1 MASRPVP
8 ADYLNAGGEY
18 LAALRT
24 LGLNPNFLGWGWD
37 IAAGQWNLVLVT
49 SIIDAGGP
57 LALDKL
63 LFRAYAADATP
74 REISPFIVR
83 VFSPEIV
90 PDDFYLLGEKNLQIS
105 KVNGRD
111 RPDLGRKL
119 PVENIQR
126 TFLGIELEMINSYQN
141 RPIKRL
147 KYHERRR
154 QWEKFRANV
163 EKLAA

>member
-1 MASRPVP
+1 MASRPVS
-8 ADYLNAGGEY
+8 AEYLRAGGEY
-18 LAALRT
+18 LVALRT

-37 IAAGQWNLVLVT
+37 VAAGQWVLVLVT

-57 LALDKL
+57 LELNKL
-63 LFRAYAADATP
+63 LFDAYAANATP

-90 PDDFYLLGEKNLQIS
+90 PDDFYLLGEKNLRIS
-105 KVNGRD
+105 KVNGHD
-111 RPDLGRKL
+111 GLDVGRKL

-141 RPIKRL
+141 RPIRRL
-147 KYHERRR
+147 RYHERRR
-154 QWEKFRANV
+154 QWAKFRGNV